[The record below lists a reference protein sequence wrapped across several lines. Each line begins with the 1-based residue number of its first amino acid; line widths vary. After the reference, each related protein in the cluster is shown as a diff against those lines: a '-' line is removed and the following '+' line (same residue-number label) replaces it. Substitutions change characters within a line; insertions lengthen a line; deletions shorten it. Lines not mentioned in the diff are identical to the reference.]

1 MNTPTVYVDN
11 IELIIRSG
19 EIPDAQ
25 WGTGMDY
32 GASNAPGVGVATDNA
47 GLEQS
52 LPSWTRL
59 DQDEAARTP
68 QVSQIIGGGG
78 PTGQSGKGLQPVEVV
93 TNNNSGDGSVIA
105 DKEAQLVTL
114 AAGWVGVTPP

>member
-32 GASNAPGVGVATDNA
+32 GASNAPGVGIATDNA

-78 PTGQSGKGLQPVEVV
+78 PTITMLTIIPTITMIIHTMIV
-93 TNNNSGDGSVIA
+93 
-105 DKEAQLVTL
+105 
-114 AAGWVGVTPP
+114 